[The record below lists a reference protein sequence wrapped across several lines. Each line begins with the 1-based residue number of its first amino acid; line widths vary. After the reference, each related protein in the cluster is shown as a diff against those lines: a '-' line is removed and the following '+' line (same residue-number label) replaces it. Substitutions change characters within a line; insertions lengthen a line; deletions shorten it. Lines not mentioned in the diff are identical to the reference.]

1 MTMDRSWRPSVVD
14 DVAHNRFNCLSIDRS
29 MDRGVVVGVNEG
41 EMMTPSIC
49 DSVLLL
55 LNDND
60 GDDNKVYRGDT
71 NHHHHPRQE
80 THLPSHPV
88 QSPLVVDGVITWGW
102 SSLRGDK
109 IKHETTTTGLL
120 ETTDKTIFPLRTF
133 INLPIRSSH
142 SSYLC

>member
-1 MTMDRSWRPSVVD
+1 
-14 DVAHNRFNCLSIDRS
+14 
-29 MDRGVVVGVNEG
+29 MDRGVVAGLVGVNEG

-71 NHHHHPRQE
+71 NHHHHHPQQE

-88 QSPLVVDGVITWGW
+88 QSPVVDGVIT
-102 SSLRGDK
+102 
-109 IKHETTTTGLL
+109 
-120 ETTDKTIFPLRTF
+120 
-133 INLPIRSSH
+133 
-142 SSYLC
+142 

>member
-1 MTMDRSWRPSVVD
+1 
-14 DVAHNRFNCLSIDRS
+14 
-29 MDRGVVVGVNEG
+29 MDRGVVAGLVGVNEG

-88 QSPLVVDGVITWGW
+88 QSPVVVDGVIT
-102 SSLRGDK
+102 
-109 IKHETTTTGLL
+109 
-120 ETTDKTIFPLRTF
+120 
-133 INLPIRSSH
+133 
-142 SSYLC
+142 